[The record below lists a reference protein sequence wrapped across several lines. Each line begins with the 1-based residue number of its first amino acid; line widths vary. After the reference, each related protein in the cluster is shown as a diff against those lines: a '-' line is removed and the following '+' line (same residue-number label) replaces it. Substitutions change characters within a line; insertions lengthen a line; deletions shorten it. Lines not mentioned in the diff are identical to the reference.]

1 MNTGEALK
9 VLVKAGYLTAED
21 AKDIETKANNKRIAR
36 ISTAREVAKRAM
48 ADYFVTLMPDIDY
61 DEHMKFVRT
70 VFDELEK
77 GLEIPLKKEVKK
89 DPDPDDEIKK
99 FLKSLGVA

>member
-9 VLVKAGYLTAED
+9 VLVQAGYLTAED
-21 AKDIETKANNKRIAR
+21 AKNIEIKANNERNER

-48 ADYFVTLMPDIDY
+48 ADYFVELIPEVNRG
-61 DEHMKFVRT
+61 EHLKFVGI

-77 GLEIPLKKEVKK
+77 NLDPVPKKKPE
-89 DPDPDDEIKK
+89 PDPDDEIKK